1 MLLCPWDFLGRY
13 TGVVCHILLQG
24 IFPTQGLNL
33 SLRPGSG
40 DFANKDEEGMAL
52 SLGGA
57 HHLDG
62 RITVDSL
69 HTGCFSENNQASQEG
84 YTVSSLGVFYKQIFN
99 NELLFWALGDKG
111 TDLEILPQAIS
122 C

>member
-99 NELLFWALGDKG
+99 NELLF
-111 TDLEILPQAIS
+111 
-122 C
+122 